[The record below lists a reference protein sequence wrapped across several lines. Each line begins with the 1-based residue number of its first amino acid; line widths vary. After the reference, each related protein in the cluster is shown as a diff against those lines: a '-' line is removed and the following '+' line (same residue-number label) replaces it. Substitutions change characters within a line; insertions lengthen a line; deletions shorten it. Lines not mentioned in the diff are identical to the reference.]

1 MIFTPFCRTDYINRV
16 NNGIRPRVETLCTP
30 LALTKAKTA
39 RDAFLQGFLIT
50 IYLMI
55 IDKGILTLLVI
66 NTFNL
71 IEIDFQY

>member
-1 MIFTPFCRTDYINRV
+1 MTSH
-16 NNGIRPRVETLCTP
+16 NNGIRPRVKINVHP

-55 IDKGILTLLVI
+55 IDKGILTLLTLLVKI
-66 NTFNL
+66 TCYL
-71 IEIDFQY
+71 IKRDVQY